1 MVMTMARILIIDDD
15 DQFRAMLRKMLER
28 AGYNDIED
36 TAEGK
41 VGVKLFRQ
49 NPFDLVVTDIV
60 IPDKEGIEII
70 IELNRDYPGIKI
82 IAISGGGKIGPES
95 YLEMAKSL
103 GASITLEKPF
113 GQSDLIDAVKE
124 LLSE

>member
-1 MVMTMARILIIDDD
+1 MARILIIDDD